1 MRRVWKVSALVGVG
15 LLVQVMRER
24 AALSR
29 AAAMP
34 DPWAATRPLSREGTR
49 LVDIDDGVVLRV
61 AERGSGRA
69 VVCCPGWGLT
79 LDTWSYLP
87 RLLPGEV
94 RLIAVDL
101 RGHGGSSPVPPGGN
115 LDLLARDIA
124 RLLEALE
131 ITDAVLVGHSF
142 GGIVLQ
148 AFAVAHPDV
157 MAERVRG
164 LLLVSTMAR
173 GVADIRT
180 RLLARVLSSPGFTR
194 LASSPRLS
202 VMLARRSFVGDV
214 PASRLELTREAGDLG
229 QGRREFNLAKL
240 GDLSDRLRSIEAPV
254 TVLSGVDDPLTP
266 VKDAVLLAE
275 AIPGA
280 RLRLLSDTAHLL
292 PLEKPEAVAEE
303 VCRLLALDGSG
314 GATFTKDVHPR
325 KAASGLAWRRPRE
338 PRRRSRP
345 HAGPS

>member
-1 MRRVWKVSALVGVG
+1 MALVGATI
-15 LLVQVMRER
+15 LVPVMRER

-34 DPWAATRPLSREGTR
+34 DPWAATRPLSRDGTR
-49 LVDIDDGVVLRV
+49 HIEIDDGVVLRV

-69 VVCCPGWGLT
+69 VVFFPGWGLT

-87 RLLPGEV
+87 RLLPGDV
-94 RLIAVDL
+94 RLVAVDL

-124 RLLEALE
+124 RLLEVLE
-131 ITDAVLVGHSF
+131 ITDAILVGHSF

-148 AFAVAHPDV
+148 AFAVAHPDA
-157 MAERVRG
+157 MAQRVRG

-202 VMLARRSFVGDV
+202 LMLARHSFASDV
-214 PASRLELTREAGDLG
+214 PASRLELTRDAGDLG

-240 GDLSDRLRSIEAPV
+240 GDLSAKLRSIQAPV
-254 TVLSGVDDPLTP
+254 TVLSGVEDPLTP

-280 RLRLLSDTAHLL
+280 RLRLLVDTGHLL
-292 PLEKPEAVAEE
+292 PLESPKAVAEE
-303 VCRLLALDGSG
+303 VGRLLTLDGYG
-314 GATFTKDVHPR
+314 GATFRNDVPSR
-325 KAASGLAWRRPRE
+325 NAAPGPAWRQRGLG
-338 PRRRSRP
+338 RRSRP
-345 HAGPS
+345 RAGPS